1 MNIQT
6 KYKVGE
12 QVFTIND
19 NGKIV
24 QFTINSITVDIY
36 KDGSVEVLYHGKY
49 DPQEKHSMLRDENAC
64 FRTETELMNMVE
76 FMHKYIEE

>member
-1 MNIQT
+1 MDIQT

-12 QVFTIND
+12 QVWTIND
-19 NGKIV
+19 NGKVV

-36 KDGSVEVLYHGKY
+36 KDGSVEVLYHEEY
-49 DPQEKHSMLRDENAC
+49 NPQEMQSMLRDENAC

-76 FMHKYIEE
+76 FMQKYIEE

>member
-1 MNIQT
+1 MDIKT

-12 QVFTIND
+12 QVWTIND

-49 DPQEKHSMLRDENAC
+49 DPQEMHSMLRDENAC

-76 FMHKYIEE
+76 FMQKYIEE